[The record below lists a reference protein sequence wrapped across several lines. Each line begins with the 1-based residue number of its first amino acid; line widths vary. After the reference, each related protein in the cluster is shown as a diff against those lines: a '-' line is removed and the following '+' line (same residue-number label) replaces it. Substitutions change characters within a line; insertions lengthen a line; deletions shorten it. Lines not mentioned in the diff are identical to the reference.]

1 MHYAWRS
8 GGRWRTSE
16 RQLARSGHNASS
28 RHWRAVRTRPGACAE
43 GHRSSGPGQSMPAWP
58 LAGFEI
64 ELGRTEQWAGL
75 GSVHNVFPII

>member
-1 MHYAWRS
+1 MRYAWRS
-8 GGRWRTSE
+8 GGRWRASE
-16 RQLARSGHNASS
+16 RQLARSGHSASS
-28 RHWRAVRTRPGACAE
+28 RHWRTVRTCPGACAE
-43 GHRSSGPGQSMPAWP
+43 GHRLSGSGQSMPAWP